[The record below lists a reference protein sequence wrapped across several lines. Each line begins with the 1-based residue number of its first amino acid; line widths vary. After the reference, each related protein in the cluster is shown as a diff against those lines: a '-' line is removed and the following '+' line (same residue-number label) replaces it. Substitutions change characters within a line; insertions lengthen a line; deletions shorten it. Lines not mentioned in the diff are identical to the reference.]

1 MNSKGN
7 MTAVEWMSE
16 NLKGHIT
23 EGILEEVTIQAKQME
38 KEEIHK
44 RQLMLGKVSEIIGFE
59 KTVELWKECIET
71 FENKN
76 NETE

>member
-7 MTAVEWMSE
+7 MKQTAVEWIE
-16 NLKGHIT
+16 QQLI
-23 EGILEEVTIQAKQME
+23 EGKMRPVEIIAIAKAME

-44 RQLMLGKVSEIIGFE
+44 RQLMLGKVSELIGFE
-59 KTVELWKECIET
+59 KAVELWKECIET
-71 FENKN
+71 IENRN